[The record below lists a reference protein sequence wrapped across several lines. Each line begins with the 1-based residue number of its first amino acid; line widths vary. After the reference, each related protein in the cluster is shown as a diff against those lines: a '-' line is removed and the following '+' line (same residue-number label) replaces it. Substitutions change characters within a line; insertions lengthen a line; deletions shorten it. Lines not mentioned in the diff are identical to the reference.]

1 MDGGGQPRKILY
13 PSNLNSEKIVT
24 MTRSMKVHFYEVSME
39 LESTLESFKYHDF
52 DKIFNI

>member
-1 MDGGGQPRKILY
+1 MDGGGQPRKIPY

-39 LESTLESFKYHDF
+39 LESTSEIREFQIS
-52 DKIFNI
+52 